1 MTKRILLIF
10 IIIVGGIALLMNK
23 LGYTLAETVSISL
36 NVLMISFALSLAF
49 ALPIFVLYLPPI
61 LHKKTRL
68 DTAKQIME
76 DNIQVVEEAIF
87 FKSNTKFQ
95 EIINK
100 QIQEIKD
107 NSSEIKRQKNILEDL
122 VQDIKNTADD
132 IDVAKKNKPKTKAK
146 KKTKS
151 DGSDEIVSES
161 Q

>member
-76 DNIQVVEEAIF
+76 DNIQVVEEA
-87 FKSNTKFQ
+87 STNR
-95 EIINK
+95 
-100 QIQEIKD
+100 
-107 NSSEIKRQKNILEDL
+107 SKRSRITHQRSRD
-122 VQDIKNTADD
+122 
-132 IDVAKKNKPKTKAK
+132 
-146 KKTKS
+146 KKTS
-151 DGSDEIVSES
+151 WRISSRTSRTHRMISM
-161 Q
+161 